1 MDKNATDRLDLA
13 QLRAHMR
20 EKPRTKAGQVRQAWP
35 DIKQLLD
42 AGHSLKDVCQ
52 WLNDIGLQIGYARL
66 SDYISQLRRREIV
79 LAPPAEVAVHS
90 HPTLAE
96 ETTPHPLA
104 HIVEREKKRVG
115 FDYNAEPDP
124 KKLI

>member
-1 MDKNATDRLDLA
+1 MDKNANDKLDLA
-13 QLRAHMR
+13 QLREHLR

-52 WLNDIGLQIGYARL
+52 WLNEIGLQIGYARL
-66 SDYISQLRRREIV
+66 SDYICQLRRREMV
-79 LAPPAEVAVHS
+79 SATSGELALHSDRPVTAETVS
-90 HPTLAE
+90 
-96 ETTPHPLA
+96 HPLA

>member
-1 MDKNATDRLDLA
+1 MDKNATDKLNLA
-13 QLRAHMR
+13 QLRAHLR

-52 WLNDIGLQIGYARL
+52 WLNEIGLQIGYARL
-66 SDYISQLRRREIV
+66 SDYVSQLRRRETV
-79 LAPPAEVAVHS
+79 MVGPAEVTVQS
-90 HPTLAE
+90 QPTLTD

-104 HIVEREKKRVG
+104 HILEREKKRVG
-115 FDYNAEPDP
+115 FDYNSEPDP

>member
-1 MDKNATDRLDLA
+1 MDKNATDKLDLA

-52 WLNDIGLQIGYARL
+52 WLNEIGLQIGYARL
-66 SDYISQLRRREIV
+66 SDYVSQLRRRETVMVTARGGYGTIAVNSDRRRLPRIRSPTSWSGKRSASV
-79 LAPPAEVAVHS
+79 LI
-90 HPTLAE
+90 
-96 ETTPHPLA
+96 TTP
-104 HIVEREKKRVG
+104 
-115 FDYNAEPDP
+115 N
-124 KKLI
+124 LILRN

>member
-1 MDKNATDRLDLA
+1 VDSNTTNKLDLA

-52 WLNDIGLQIGYARL
+52 WLNEIGLQIGYARL
-66 SDYISQLRRREIV
+66 SDYVSQLRRCEI
-79 LAPPAEVAVHS
+79 LFAPPAEVAVHS
-90 HPTLAE
+90 HPAVAE

-104 HIVEREKKRVG
+104 HILEREKKRVG

>member
-1 MDKNATDRLDLA
+1 VEKNSGDKLDLA
-13 QLRAHMR
+13 KLRAHAR
-20 EKPRTKAGQVRQAWP
+20 EKPRTKAGQVRQAWS

-52 WLNDIGLQIGYARL
+52 WLNEIGLQIGYARL
-66 SDYISQLRRREIV
+66 SDYVCQLRRKETV
-79 LAPPAEVAVHS
+79 LARIDAPLHS
-90 HPTLAE
+90 NPTLTD
-96 ETTPHPLA
+96 ETALHPLA
-104 HIVEREKKRVG
+104 HILEREKKHTG

>member
-1 MDKNATDRLDLA
+1 MDKNATDKLDLA

-52 WLNDIGLQIGYARL
+52 WLNEIGLQIGYARL
-66 SDYISQLRRREIV
+66 SDYISQLRRRETV
-79 LAPPAEVAVHS
+79 MVAPAEVTVQS
-90 HPTLAE
+90 QPTVTE
-96 ETTPHPLA
+96 EAAPHPLA
-104 HIVEREKKRVG
+104 HILEREKKRVG
-115 FDYNAEPDP
+115 FDYNSEPDP

>member
-1 MDKNATDRLDLA
+1 
-13 QLRAHMR
+13 MR

-52 WLNDIGLQIGYARL
+52 WLNEIGLQIGYARL
-66 SDYISQLRRREIV
+66 SDYVSQLRRREIV
-79 LAPPAEVAVHS
+79 MAPPTEVVVHS
-90 HPTLAE
+90 TPLVTEHAA
-96 ETTPHPLA
+96 PHPLA
-104 HIVEREKKRVG
+104 LILEREKKRAG
-115 FDYNAEPDP
+115 FDYNSESDP